1 MIELNNF
8 NNAIDSLSEKIYS
21 KILDDFCNEFSF
33 NKSTNIE
40 KEFSIKS
47 EDLVYYFVFNFKD
60 YFMMS
65 SENYRQSEQ
74 SLIRNYIDNIKKAK
88 KELEESLERD
98 YPELKSNK
106 KEETINE
113 TNNDNHTEDFN
124 SKILKK
130 YTSNLCEEEI
140 QNLMAKI
147 LSKFDCNKTETMNVK
162 DYMKKF
168 CNSRLNEVSY
178 NIK

>member
-1 MIELNNF
+1 
-8 NNAIDSLSEKIYS
+8 
-21 KILDDFCNEFSF
+21 
-33 NKSTNIE
+33 
-40 KEFSIKS
+40 
-47 EDLVYYFVFNFKD
+47 
-60 YFMMS
+60 MMS

-147 LSKFDCNKTETMNVK
+147 LSKFDSNKTETMNVK